1 MNLIQNLSFRLKL
14 LLIAIPPLLGII
26 FYSIIF
32 IFNLMGEKTNL
43 EANKRQIH
51 EIVVLSKIVH
61 FMQIERGLSVG
72 FVSSNGSKNS
82 DKLLETRQKI
92 SKTLEEI
99 KSIST
104 ELKSSEKIISYTA
117 ELSQKRNQVDS
128 LQITASETGAYFTKT
143 IGSIINITTIV
154 PNTIDD
160 KDSRNIIQVDT
171 HLASMKEQL
180 GQLRAN
186 LNATFT
192 KNNFVEND
200 YFNFAVSFGAF
211 NINKNKFLVIAP
223 ENVTTS
229 FKNSFKGEAVDKT
242 FSMIEVAKAKAME
255 GNFGI
260 DSSIWFSNV
269 SATIDILRNIEE
281 ELYDIAYK
289 QIDSKISDMNNE
301 IYMILFIIIIVL
313 ILEIV
318 LLYVISKNIL
328 LSLGNFKEG
337 LLSFFSFLNK
347 ETSKTSRINIDSK
360 DEFGEM
366 ANIVNNNIEKTQKL
380 IQQDNQL
387 IDEVKNVVLKVKD
400 GYLDNKISNK
410 TDNQS
415 LEELKNNFNEMLE
428 VIASKVCKDINK
440 LTNVLD
446 SYAKLDFRAKVQNDK
461 GIVSVGVNNLGNII
475 TSMLVENKSNGLT
488 LDESSNILLANVD
501 KLNISSNEAAASLEE
516 TAAALEEITS
526 NIRNT
531 TGNIAKM
538 SNLSD
543 NVTKSSTNGEKLANK
558 TTIAMDEIN
567 TQVNLINESISV
579 IDQIA
584 FQTNI
589 LSLNAA
595 VEAATA
601 GEAGKGFAVVAQEV
615 RNLASRS
622 AEAAKEIK
630 NIVENAKNKADE
642 GKSIASHMI
651 DGYKELNENIQQTI
665 NLISDI
671 EMSSKEQLTGIE
683 QINDAVN
690 QLDQQTQ
697 QNAQIASQ
705 THDVALVTDNIAKLV
720 VSNAN
725 DKEFEGKNEV
735 KAKSLNI
742 KKDSSYNVK
751 TNEVVYQKAP
761 QKTATTKVAAKTITP
776 SNNNDEWESF

>member
-32 IFNLMGEKTNL
+32 IFNLISEKINI
-43 EANKRQIH
+43 EANKRQIQ
-51 EIVVLSKIVH
+51 EIEVLSKIVH

-92 SKTLEEI
+92 SKALEEI
-99 KSIST
+99 KSIPT

-160 KDSRNIIQVDT
+160 KDSRNIIQADT

-301 IYMILFIIIIVL
+301 IYMILFIIIILL

-328 LSLGNFKEG
+328 LSLENFKEG

-366 ANIVNNNIEKTQKL
+366 ANIVNTNIERTQKL

-400 GYLDNKISNK
+400 GYFDNKISNK

-501 KLNISSNEAAASLEE
+501 KLNVSSNEAAVSLEE

>member
-43 EANKRQIH
+43 EANKREMQ
-51 EIVVLSKIVH
+51 EIAVLSKIVH

-128 LQITASETGAYFTKT
+128 LQITDSETAAYFTKT
-143 IGSIINITTIV
+143 IGSIINVSTIV
-154 PNTIDD
+154 PNIIED
-160 KDSRNIIQVDT
+160 KDSRNIVQADT

-301 IYMILFIIIIVL
+301 IYMILFIIIILL

-318 LLYVISKNIL
+318 LLYVISKNTL
-328 LSLGNFKEG
+328 LSLENFKEG

-501 KLNISSNEAAASLEE
+501 KLNVSSNEAAVSLEE

-705 THDVALVTDNIAKLV
+705 THDVALVIDNIAKLV

>member
-14 LLIAIPPLLGII
+14 LLIAIPPLLGVI

-43 EANKRQIH
+43 EANKRQIQ
-51 EIVVLSKIVH
+51 EIEVLSKIVH

-92 SKTLEEI
+92 SKALEEI
-99 KSIST
+99 KSIPS

-154 PNTIDD
+154 PNIIDD
-160 KDSRNIIQVDT
+160 KDSRNIVQADT

-301 IYMILFIIIIVL
+301 IYMILFIIIILL

-328 LSLGNFKEG
+328 LSLENFKEG

-501 KLNISSNEAAASLEE
+501 KLNVSSNEAAVSLEE

>member
-43 EANKRQIH
+43 EANKRQMQ
-51 EIVVLSKIVH
+51 EIEVLSKIVH

-82 DKLLETRQKI
+82 DKLLETRQKV
-92 SKTLEEI
+92 SKALEEI
-99 KSIST
+99 KSIPS

-154 PNTIDD
+154 PNIIDD
-160 KDSRNIIQVDT
+160 KDSRNIVQADT

-186 LNATFT
+186 LNVAFT

-289 QIDSKISDMNNE
+289 QIDSKISDMNNK
-301 IYMILFIIIIVL
+301 IYMILFIIIILL

-328 LSLGNFKEG
+328 LSLENFKEG

-366 ANIVNNNIEKTQKL
+366 ANIVNTNIERTQKL

-501 KLNISSNEAAASLEE
+501 KLNVSSNEAAASLEE

-761 QKTATTKVAAKTITP
+761 QKTTTTKVSAKTITP

>member
-43 EANKRQIH
+43 EANKRQIQ
-51 EIVVLSKIVH
+51 EIEVLSKIVH

-92 SKTLEEI
+92 SKALEEI
-99 KSIST
+99 KSIPS

-154 PNTIDD
+154 PNIIDD
-160 KDSRNIIQVDT
+160 KDSRNIIQADT

-186 LNATFT
+186 LNAAFT

-281 ELYDIAYK
+281 ELYDIVYK
-289 QIDSKISDMNNE
+289 QIDSKISDMNNK

-318 LLYVISKNIL
+318 LLYVISKNTL
-328 LSLGNFKEG
+328 LSLENFKEG

-501 KLNISSNEAAASLEE
+501 KLNVSSNEAAVSLEE

>member
-14 LLIAIPPLLGII
+14 LLIAIPPLLGVI

-32 IFNLMGEKTNL
+32 IFNLISEKINI
-43 EANKRQIH
+43 EANKRQIQ
-51 EIVVLSKIVH
+51 EIEVLFKIVH

-92 SKTLEEI
+92 SKALEEI
-99 KSIST
+99 KSIPT

-160 KDSRNIIQVDT
+160 KDSRNIIQADT

-301 IYMILFIIIIVL
+301 IYMILFIIIILL

-328 LSLGNFKEG
+328 LSLENFKEG

-501 KLNISSNEAAASLEE
+501 KLNVSSNEAAVSLEE

>member
-154 PNTIDD
+154 PNIIED
-160 KDSRNIIQVDT
+160 KDSRNIVQADT

-180 GQLRAN
+180 GLLRAN
-186 LNATFT
+186 LNVAFT

-260 DSSIWFSNV
+260 DSSIWFSNA

-289 QIDSKISDMNNE
+289 QIDSKISDMNNK

-366 ANIVNNNIEKTQKL
+366 ANIVNNNIERTQKL

-501 KLNISSNEAAASLEE
+501 KLNVSSNEAAVSLEE

-543 NVTKSSTNGEKLANK
+543 NVTKSSINGEKLANK

-742 KKDSSYNVK
+742 EKDSSYNVK

-761 QKTATTKVAAKTITP
+761 QKTTTTKVSAKTITP

>member
-14 LLIAIPPLLGII
+14 LLIAIPPLLGVI

-43 EANKRQIH
+43 EANKRQIQ
-51 EIVVLSKIVH
+51 EIEVLSKIIH

-92 SKTLEEI
+92 SKALEEI
-99 KSIST
+99 KSIPS

-128 LQITASETGAYFTKT
+128 LQITDSETAAYFTKT
-143 IGSIINITTIV
+143 IGSIINVSTIV
-154 PNTIDD
+154 PNIIED
-160 KDSRNIIQVDT
+160 KDSRNIVQADT

-289 QIDSKISDMNNE
+289 QIDSKISDMNNK
-301 IYMILFIIIIVL
+301 IYMILFIIIILL

-328 LSLGNFKEG
+328 LSLENFKEG

-501 KLNISSNEAAASLEE
+501 KLNVSSNEAAVSLEE

>member
-14 LLIAIPPLLGII
+14 LLVAIPPLLGII

-43 EANKRQIH
+43 EANKR
-51 EIVVLSKIVH
+51 EIQEIAVLSKIVH

-82 DKLLETRQKI
+82 DKLLEIRQEI
-92 SKTLEEI
+92 SKALEEI
-99 KSIST
+99 KSIPS

-128 LQITASETGAYFTKT
+128 LQITASETAAYFTKT
-143 IGSIINITTIV
+143 IGSIINVSTIV
-154 PNTIDD
+154 PNIIED
-160 KDSRNIIQVDT
+160 KDSRNIVQANT

-186 LNATFT
+186 LNAAFT

-229 FKNSFKGEAVDKT
+229 LKNSFKVEAVDKT
-242 FSMIEVAKAKAME
+242 FSMMEVAKAKAME

-301 IYMILFIIIIVL
+301 IYMILFIIIILL

-328 LSLGNFKEG
+328 LSLENFKEG

-501 KLNISSNEAAASLEE
+501 KLNVSSNEAAVSLEE

>member
-154 PNTIDD
+154 PNIIDD
-160 KDSRNIIQVDT
+160 KDSRNIVQADT

-301 IYMILFIIIIVL
+301 IYMILFIIIILL

-328 LSLGNFKEG
+328 LSLENFKEG

-501 KLNISSNEAAASLEE
+501 KLNVSSNEAAVSLEE

>member
-43 EANKRQIH
+43 EANKREMQ
-51 EIVVLSKIVH
+51 EIEVLSKIVH

-92 SKTLEEI
+92 SKVLEEI
-99 KSIST
+99 KSIPT

-154 PNTIDD
+154 PNIIDD
-160 KDSRNIIQVDT
+160 KDSRNIVQADT

-281 ELYDIAYK
+281 ELYNIAYK

-301 IYMILFIIIIVL
+301 IYMILFIIIILL

-328 LSLGNFKEG
+328 LSLENFKEG

-501 KLNISSNEAAASLEE
+501 KLNVSSNEAAASLEE

>member
-43 EANKRQIH
+43 EANKRQIQ
-51 EIVVLSKIVH
+51 EIEVLSKIVH

-92 SKTLEEI
+92 SKALEEI
-99 KSIST
+99 KSIPS

-154 PNTIDD
+154 PNIIDD
-160 KDSRNIIQVDT
+160 KDSRNIVQADT

-186 LNATFT
+186 LNVAFT

-200 YFNFAVSFGAF
+200 YFNFAVSIGAF

-301 IYMILFIIIIVL
+301 IYMILFIIIILL

-328 LSLGNFKEG
+328 LSLENFKEG

-366 ANIVNNNIEKTQKL
+366 ANIVNNNIERTQKL

-501 KLNISSNEAAASLEE
+501 KLNVSSNEAAVSLEE

-751 TNEVVYQKAP
+751 TNEVIYQKAP

>member
-128 LQITASETGAYFTKT
+128 LQITASETEAYFTKT

-154 PNTIDD
+154 PNIIED
-160 KDSRNIIQVDT
+160 KDSRNIVQADT

-301 IYMILFIIIIVL
+301 IYMILFIIIILL

-328 LSLGNFKEG
+328 LSLENFKEG

-501 KLNISSNEAAASLEE
+501 KLNVSSNEAAVSLEE

-705 THDVALVTDNIAKLV
+705 THDVALVIDNIAKLV

-761 QKTATTKVAAKTITP
+761 QKTATTKVSAKTITP

>member
-92 SKTLEEI
+92 SKALEEI
-99 KSIST
+99 KSIPT

-128 LQITASETGAYFTKT
+128 LQITDSETAAYFTKT
-143 IGSIINITTIV
+143 IGSIINVSTIV
-154 PNTIDD
+154 PNTIED
-160 KDSRNIIQVDT
+160 KDSRNIVQADT

-301 IYMILFIIIIVL
+301 IYMILFIIIILL

-328 LSLGNFKEG
+328 LSLENFKEG

-501 KLNISSNEAAASLEE
+501 KLNVSSNEAAASLEE

>member
-14 LLIAIPPLLGII
+14 LLIAIPPLLGVI

-32 IFNLMGEKTNL
+32 IFNQKKKKINI
-43 EANKRQIH
+43 EANKRQIQ
-51 EIVVLSKIVH
+51 EIEVLSKIVH

-160 KDSRNIIQVDT
+160 KDSRNIVQADT

-289 QIDSKISDMNNE
+289 QIDSKISDMNNK
-301 IYMILFIIIIVL
+301 IYMILFIIIILL

-318 LLYVISKNIL
+318 LLYVISKNTL
-328 LSLGNFKEG
+328 LSLENFKEG

-501 KLNISSNEAAASLEE
+501 KLNVSSNEAAASLEE

>member
-128 LQITASETGAYFTKT
+128 LQITDSETGAYFTKT

-154 PNTIDD
+154 PNIIDD
-160 KDSRNIIQVDT
+160 KDSRNIIQTDT

-301 IYMILFIIIIVL
+301 IYMILFIIIILL

-328 LSLGNFKEG
+328 LSLENFKEG

-366 ANIVNNNIEKTQKL
+366 ANIVNTNIERTQKL

-501 KLNISSNEAAASLEE
+501 KLNVSSNEAAVSLEE

-751 TNEVVYQKAP
+751 TNEVIYQKAP

>member
-14 LLIAIPPLLGII
+14 LLIAIPPLLGVI

-32 IFNLMGEKTNL
+32 IFNLISEKINI
-43 EANKRQIH
+43 EANKRQIQ
-51 EIVVLSKIVH
+51 EIEVLSKIVH

-160 KDSRNIIQVDT
+160 KDSRNIIQADT

-301 IYMILFIIIIVL
+301 IYMILFIIIILL

-318 LLYVISKNIL
+318 LLYVISKNTL
-328 LSLGNFKEG
+328 LSLENFKEG

-366 ANIVNNNIEKTQKL
+366 ANIVNTNIERTQKL

-501 KLNISSNEAAASLEE
+501 KLNVSSNEAAVSLEE

>member
-154 PNTIDD
+154 PNIIED
-160 KDSRNIIQVDT
+160 KDSRNIVQADT

-301 IYMILFIIIIVL
+301 IYMILFIIIILL

-501 KLNISSNEAAASLEE
+501 KLNVSSNEAAVSLEE

-705 THDVALVTDNIAKLV
+705 THDVALVADNIAKLV

>member
-128 LQITASETGAYFTKT
+128 LQITDSETAAYFTKT
-143 IGSIINITTIV
+143 IGSIINVSTIV
-154 PNTIDD
+154 PNIIED
-160 KDSRNIIQVDT
+160 KDSRNIVQADT

-301 IYMILFIIIIVL
+301 IYMILFIIIILL

-318 LLYVISKNIL
+318 LLYVISKNTL
-328 LSLGNFKEG
+328 LSLENFKEG

-501 KLNISSNEAAASLEE
+501 KLNVSSNEAAVSLEE

-705 THDVALVTDNIAKLV
+705 THDVALVIDNIAKLV

>member
-14 LLIAIPPLLGII
+14 LLIAIPPLLGVI

-43 EANKRQIH
+43 EANKR
-51 EIVVLSKIVH
+51 EIQEIAVLSKIVH

-128 LQITASETGAYFTKT
+128 LQITDSETAAYFTKT
-143 IGSIINITTIV
+143 IGSIINVSTIV
-154 PNTIDD
+154 PNIIED
-160 KDSRNIIQVDT
+160 KDSRNIVQADT

-301 IYMILFIIIIVL
+301 IYMILFIIIILL

-318 LLYVISKNIL
+318 LLYVISKNTL
-328 LSLGNFKEG
+328 LSLENFKEG

-501 KLNISSNEAAASLEE
+501 KLNVSSNEAAVSLEE

>member
-1 MNLIQNLSFRLKL
+1 
-14 LLIAIPPLLGII
+14 
-26 FYSIIF
+26 
-32 IFNLMGEKTNL
+32 
-43 EANKRQIH
+43 
-51 EIVVLSKIVH
+51 
-61 FMQIERGLSVG
+61 
-72 FVSSNGSKNS
+72 
-82 DKLLETRQKI
+82 
-92 SKTLEEI
+92 
-99 KSIST
+99 
-104 ELKSSEKIISYTA
+104 
-117 ELSQKRNQVDS
+117 
-128 LQITASETGAYFTKT
+128 
-143 IGSIINITTIV
+143 
-154 PNTIDD
+154 
-160 KDSRNIIQVDT
+160 
-171 HLASMKEQL
+171 
-180 GQLRAN
+180 
-186 LNATFT
+186 
-192 KNNFVEND
+192 
-200 YFNFAVSFGAF
+200 
-211 NINKNKFLVIAP
+211 
-223 ENVTTS
+223 
-229 FKNSFKGEAVDKT
+229 
-242 FSMIEVAKAKAME
+242 ME

-269 SATIDILRNIEE
+269 SAIIDILRNIEE
-281 ELYDIAYK
+281 ELYDVAYK

-301 IYMILFIIIIVL
+301 IYMILFIIIILL

-328 LSLGNFKEG
+328 LSLENFKEG

-501 KLNISSNEAAASLEE
+501 KLNVSSNEAAVSLEE

>member
-14 LLIAIPPLLGII
+14 LLIAIPPLLGVI

-32 IFNLMGEKTNL
+32 IFNLISEKINI
-43 EANKRQIH
+43 EANKRQIQ
-51 EIVVLSKIVH
+51 EIEVLSKIVH

-92 SKTLEEI
+92 SKALEEI
-99 KSIST
+99 KSIPT

-160 KDSRNIIQVDT
+160 KDSRNIIQAGT
-171 HLASMKEQL
+171 HLASMKELL

-260 DSSIWFSNV
+260 DSSIWSSNV

-289 QIDSKISDMNNE
+289 QIDSKISDMNNK
-301 IYMILFIIIIVL
+301 IYMILFIIIILL

-318 LLYVISKNIL
+318 LLYVISKNTL
-328 LSLGNFKEG
+328 LSLENFKEG

-446 SYAKLDFRAKVQNDK
+446 SYAKLDFRARVQNDK

-501 KLNISSNEAAASLEE
+501 KLNVSSNEAAVSLEE

>member
-43 EANKRQIH
+43 EANKRQMQ
-51 EIVVLSKIVH
+51 EIEVLSKIVH

-128 LQITASETGAYFTKT
+128 LQITDSETAAYFTKT
-143 IGSIINITTIV
+143 IGSIINVSTIV
-154 PNTIDD
+154 PNIIED
-160 KDSRNIIQVDT
+160 KDSRNIVQADT

-301 IYMILFIIIIVL
+301 IYMILFIIIILL

-318 LLYVISKNIL
+318 LLYVISKNTL
-328 LSLGNFKEG
+328 LSLENFKEG

-501 KLNISSNEAAASLEE
+501 KLNVSSNEAAVSLEE

>member
-92 SKTLEEI
+92 SKALEEI
-99 KSIST
+99 KSIPT

-160 KDSRNIIQVDT
+160 KDSRNIIQADT
-171 HLASMKEQL
+171 HLASMKELL

-260 DSSIWFSNV
+260 DSSIWSSNV

-289 QIDSKISDMNNE
+289 QIDSKISDMNNK
-301 IYMILFIIIIVL
+301 IYMILFIIIILL

-318 LLYVISKNIL
+318 LLYVISKNTL
-328 LSLGNFKEG
+328 LSLENFKEG

-501 KLNISSNEAAASLEE
+501 KLNVSSNEAAASLEE

>member
-14 LLIAIPPLLGII
+14 LLIAIPPLLGVI

-43 EANKRQIH
+43 EANKRQIQ
-51 EIVVLSKIVH
+51 EIEVLSKIVH

-128 LQITASETGAYFTKT
+128 LQITDSETAAYFTKT
-143 IGSIINITTIV
+143 IGSIINVSTIV
-154 PNTIDD
+154 PNIIED
-160 KDSRNIIQVDT
+160 KDSRNIVQADT

-186 LNATFT
+186 LNVAFT

-301 IYMILFIIIIVL
+301 IYMILFIIIILL

-328 LSLGNFKEG
+328 LSLENFKEG

-366 ANIVNNNIEKTQKL
+366 ANIVNTNIERTQKL

-501 KLNISSNEAAASLEE
+501 KLNVSSNEAAVSLEE

>member
-1 MNLIQNLSFRLKL
+1 
-14 LLIAIPPLLGII
+14 
-26 FYSIIF
+26 
-32 IFNLMGEKTNL
+32 MGEKTNL
-43 EANKRQIH
+43 EANKREMQ
-51 EIVVLSKIVH
+51 EIEALSKIVH
-61 FMQIERGLSVG
+61 FMQIERGLSIG
-72 FVSSNGSKNS
+72 FVSSNGSENS
-82 DKLLETRQKI
+82 DKLLETRQKV
-92 SKTLEEI
+92 SKALEEI
-99 KSIST
+99 KSIPS

-128 LQITASETGAYFTKT
+128 LQITASETEAYFTKT
-143 IGSIINITTIV
+143 IGSIINVSTIV
-154 PNTIDD
+154 PNIIED
-160 KDSRNIIQVDT
+160 KDSRNIVQADT

-186 LNATFT
+186 LNVAFT

-289 QIDSKISDMNNE
+289 QIDSKISDMNNK
-301 IYMILFIIIIVL
+301 IYMILFIIIILL

-328 LSLGNFKEG
+328 LSLENFKEG

-360 DEFGEM
+360 DEFGQM
-366 ANIVNNNIEKTQKL
+366 ANITNINIEKTQRL
-380 IQQDNQL
+380 IHQDNTL

-400 GYLDNKISNK
+400 GKLDNKISNK
-410 TDNQS
+410 TDNQG

-428 VIASKVCKDINK
+428 VIAFKVSSDINK
-440 LTNVLD
+440 LTDVLD
-446 SYAKLDFRAKVQNDK
+446 SYANLDFRVKIQNEK
-461 GIVSVGVNNLGNII
+461 GMVAVGINKLADII
-475 TSMLVENKSNGLT
+475 NEMLIENKSIGLT
-488 LDESSNILLANVD
+488 LDKSSNILLKNVD

-516 TAAALEEITS
+516 TAAALEQITS
-526 NIRNT
+526 NIRNNT
-531 TGNIAKM
+531 ENIAKM
-538 SNLSD
+538 ATYSNS
-543 NVTKSSTNGEKLANK
+543 VTKSASDGEKLANQ
-558 TTIAMDEIN
+558 TTVAMDEIN
-567 TQVNLINESISV
+567 VQVNLITDAISI

-630 NIVENAKNKADE
+630 TIVENATSKANQ
-642 GKSIASHMI
+642 GKQIANNMI
-651 DGYKELNENIQQTI
+651 TGYKDLNQNITNTI
-665 NLISDI
+665 NLIADI
-671 EMSSKEQLTGIE
+671 EMSSKEQLSGIE
-683 QINDAVN
+683 QINDAVT

-697 QNAQIASQ
+697 QNAAIASQ
-705 THDVALVTDNIAKLV
+705 THDIAIVTDDIAKLV

-725 DKEFEGKNEV
+725 AKEFNGKNEV
-735 KAKSLNI
+735 KAKNINI
-742 KKDSSYNVK
+742 KSDSSYDIK
-751 TNEVVYQKAP
+751 TNQIVHK
-761 QKTATTKVAAKTITP
+761 KVEHKPTLQNNSKIVP
-776 SNNNDEWESF
+776 SNKSSDNNEWESF

>member
-14 LLIAIPPLLGII
+14 LLIAIPPLLGVI

-32 IFNLMGEKTNL
+32 IFNLISEKINI
-43 EANKRQIH
+43 EANKRQIQ
-51 EIVVLSKIVH
+51 EIEVLSKIVH

-92 SKTLEEI
+92 SKALEEI
-99 KSIST
+99 KSIPT

-301 IYMILFIIIIVL
+301 IYMILFIIIILL

-328 LSLGNFKEG
+328 LSLENFKEG

-347 ETSKTSRINIDSK
+347 ETSKTRRINIASK

-501 KLNISSNEAAASLEE
+501 KLNVSSNEAAASLEE

>member
-43 EANKRQIH
+43 EANKRQIQ
-51 EIVVLSKIVH
+51 EIEVLSKIVH

-92 SKTLEEI
+92 SKALEEI
-99 KSIST
+99 KSIPS

-128 LQITASETGAYFTKT
+128 LRITVSETEAYFTKT

-154 PNTIDD
+154 PNIIED
-160 KDSRNIIQVDT
+160 KDSRNIVQADT

-186 LNATFT
+186 LNAAFT

-301 IYMILFIIIIVL
+301 IYMILFIIIILL

-318 LLYVISKNIL
+318 LLYVISKNTL
-328 LSLGNFKEG
+328 LSLENFKEG

-501 KLNISSNEAAASLEE
+501 KLNVSSNEAAVSLEE

>member
-32 IFNLMGEKTNL
+32 IFNLISEKINI
-43 EANKRQIH
+43 EANKRQIQ
-51 EIVVLSKIVH
+51 EIEVLSKIVH

-128 LQITASETGAYFTKT
+128 LQITDSETAAYFTKT
-143 IGSIINITTIV
+143 IGSIINVSTIV
-154 PNTIDD
+154 PNIIED

-301 IYMILFIIIIVL
+301 IYMILFIIIILL

-328 LSLGNFKEG
+328 LSLENFKEG

-501 KLNISSNEAAASLEE
+501 KLNVSSNEAAVSLEE

>member
-1 MNLIQNLSFRLKL
+1 MNLIQNLSFSLKL

-43 EANKRQIH
+43 EANKR
-51 EIVVLSKIVH
+51 EIQEIAVLSKIVH

-92 SKTLEEI
+92 SKALEEI
-99 KSIST
+99 KSIPS

-154 PNTIDD
+154 PNIIDD
-160 KDSRNIIQVDT
+160 KDSRNIVQADT

-186 LNATFT
+186 LNAAFT

-301 IYMILFIIIIVL
+301 IYMILFIIIILL

-328 LSLGNFKEG
+328 LSLENFKEG

-501 KLNISSNEAAASLEE
+501 KLNVSSNEAAVSLEE

-705 THDVALVTDNIAKLV
+705 THDVALVIDNIAKLV

>member
-14 LLIAIPPLLGII
+14 LLIAIPPLLGVI

-32 IFNLMGEKTNL
+32 IFNLISEKINI
-43 EANKRQIH
+43 EANKRQIQ
-51 EIVVLSKIVH
+51 EIEVLSKIVH

-154 PNTIDD
+154 PNIIDD
-160 KDSRNIIQVDT
+160 KDSRNIVQADT

-301 IYMILFIIIIVL
+301 IYMILFIIIILL

-328 LSLGNFKEG
+328 LSLENFKEG

-501 KLNISSNEAAASLEE
+501 KLNVSSNEAAVSLEE

>member
-43 EANKRQIH
+43 EANKR
-51 EIVVLSKIVH
+51 EIQEIAVLSKIVH

-128 LQITASETGAYFTKT
+128 LQITDSETAAYFTKT
-143 IGSIINITTIV
+143 IGSIINVSTIV
-154 PNTIDD
+154 PNIIED
-160 KDSRNIIQVDT
+160 KDSRNIVQADT

-186 LNATFT
+186 LNAAFT

-301 IYMILFIIIIVL
+301 IYMILFIIIILL

-328 LSLGNFKEG
+328 LSLENFKEG

-501 KLNISSNEAAASLEE
+501 KLNVSSNEAAVSLEE

>member
-154 PNTIDD
+154 PNIIED
-160 KDSRNIIQVDT
+160 KDSRNIVQADT

-301 IYMILFIIIIVL
+301 IYMILFIIIILL

-318 LLYVISKNIL
+318 LLYVISKNTL
-328 LSLGNFKEG
+328 LSLENFKEG

-501 KLNISSNEAAASLEE
+501 KLNVSSNEAAVSLEE

-705 THDVALVTDNIAKLV
+705 THDVALVIDNIAKLV

>member
-14 LLIAIPPLLGII
+14 LLITIPPLLGII

-32 IFNLMGEKTNL
+32 IFNLISEKINI
-43 EANKRQIH
+43 EANKRQIQ
-51 EIVVLSKIVH
+51 EIEVLSKIVH

-128 LQITASETGAYFTKT
+128 LQITDSETAAYFTKT
-143 IGSIINITTIV
+143 IGSIINVSTIV
-154 PNTIDD
+154 PNTIED
-160 KDSRNIIQVDT
+160 KDSRNIVQADT

-301 IYMILFIIIIVL
+301 IYMILFIIIILL

-328 LSLGNFKEG
+328 LSLENFKEG

-446 SYAKLDFRAKVQNDK
+446 SYAKLDFRARVQNDK

-501 KLNISSNEAAASLEE
+501 KLNVSSNEAAASLEE

>member
-43 EANKRQIH
+43 EANKRQIQ
-51 EIVVLSKIVH
+51 EIEVLSKIVH
-61 FMQIERGLSVG
+61 FMQIERGLSAG

-128 LQITASETGAYFTKT
+128 LQITDSETAAYFTKT
-143 IGSIINITTIV
+143 IGSIINVSTIV
-154 PNTIDD
+154 PNIIED
-160 KDSRNIIQVDT
+160 KDSRNIVQADT

-186 LNATFT
+186 LNAAFT

-301 IYMILFIIIIVL
+301 IYMILFIIIILL

-318 LLYVISKNIL
+318 LLYVIPKNIL
-328 LSLGNFKEG
+328 LSLENFKEG

-366 ANIVNNNIEKTQKL
+366 ANIVNTNIERTQKL

-501 KLNISSNEAAASLEE
+501 KLNVSSNEAAVSLEE

-630 NIVENAKNKADE
+630 NIAENAKNKADE

-705 THDVALVTDNIAKLV
+705 THDVALVIDNIAKLV

>member
-128 LQITASETGAYFTKT
+128 LQITDSETAAYFTKT
-143 IGSIINITTIV
+143 IGSIINVSTIV
-154 PNTIDD
+154 PNIIED
-160 KDSRNIIQVDT
+160 KDSRNIVQADT

-186 LNATFT
+186 LNAAFT

-301 IYMILFIIIIVL
+301 IYMILFIIIILL

-328 LSLGNFKEG
+328 LSLENFKEG

-501 KLNISSNEAAASLEE
+501 KLNVSSNEAAVSLEE

-579 IDQIA
+579 SDQIA